1 MSGNVYSPVPT
12 NYPQPDSARNLKQAE
27 TKNFDEN
34 WVIPPRRPMLVANDE
49 HIRSMSSWLSRLD
62 GFPCAASVKEMY
74 HGICIVVSIF
84 WDMPPRH
91 FVHFLFVSISYGL
104 VVLTG
109 ALWIRPSFAR
119 PLLLWLRELC
129 DELFDPE
136 LAQKSGGSEKATMTN
151 GAAACQNQQR
161 IHGGSVVKP

>member
-1 MSGNVYSPVPT
+1 MSDTSPLACSRVDQDVIVALELGVFASLEPALVSLLLWNYQPVMSLMSGNVYSPLPT

-27 TKNFDEN
+27 SSKNWPEVDMN

-49 HIRSMSSWLSRLD
+49 HIRNMSSWLSRLD

-91 FVHFLFVSISYGL
+91 FVHFLFVSISY
-104 VVLTG
+104 VLPG
-109 ALWIRPSFAR
+109 VQLIYANI
-119 PLLLWLRELC
+119 
-129 DELFDPE
+129 
-136 LAQKSGGSEKATMTN
+136 
-151 GAAACQNQQR
+151 
-161 IHGGSVVKP
+161 I